1 MVEFCIVHLGVT
13 EYRISSGVE
22 ADHSMDG
29 GGLHQTVFLSWKRE
43 PICRPTRNLF
53 HRQFP
58 GTAVLR
64 NVRCHRCVVA
74 ECDMSSLSSLPSF
87 SDISESVLN
96 GAAKVTVIFD

>member
-43 PICRPTRNLF
+43 PICRPTRQAESLRQILIIILDHQKYLHVRTNNNNQNLIQFKLWRSYQEQHF
-53 HRQFP
+53 H
-58 GTAVLR
+58 
-64 NVRCHRCVVA
+64 
-74 ECDMSSLSSLPSF
+74 
-87 SDISESVLN
+87 
-96 GAAKVTVIFD
+96 